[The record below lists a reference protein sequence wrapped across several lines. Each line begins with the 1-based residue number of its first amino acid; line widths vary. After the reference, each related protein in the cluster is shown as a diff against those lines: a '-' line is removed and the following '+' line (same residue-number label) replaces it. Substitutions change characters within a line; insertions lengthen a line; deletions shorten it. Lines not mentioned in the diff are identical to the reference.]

1 MSIRIIGRS
10 VWRNPGNRSERIR
23 RLFAAAQWQFY
34 KRIIKRPKI
43 ITLANGTRFWAYPD
57 CVVSSALH
65 YADWPEYEE
74 LQFCRKHLRRG
85 DVVVD
90 VGANVGH
97 FSLLLADIVGPDSL
111 FCFEPTP
118 VTWRRLKN
126 NFELNGW
133 STSRLYPMAVGQR
146 EGAVEFPDSES
157 PETTNSLAW
166 SKQGVSKTK
175 VRLLSL
181 DSLLPDF
188 ANREVG
194 VLKIDVEG
202 YEREVFLGAR
212 RFLREVRPRLVMFES
227 LEQRLDEVLREVLSA
242 TLYTAFKLGPGNQ
255 PFEQP
260 LDAQNLFAVPVEHR
274 SRY

>member
-1 MSIRIIGRS
+1 MSIRIISRS
-10 VWRNPGNRSERIR
+10 VLTNPGNRNKRIR
-23 RLFAAAQWQFY
+23 KLYAAVRWQCY
-34 KRIIKRPKI
+34 KRVIKRPKI
-43 ITLANGTRFWAYPD
+43 ITLANGTRFRAYPD

-74 LQFCRKHLRRG
+74 LHFCRSHLRRG
-85 DVVVD
+85 DVVID

-97 FSLLLADIVGPDSL
+97 FSLLLADIVGAENL

-133 STSRLYPMAVGQR
+133 STSHLYAMAVGQR
-146 EGAVEFPDSES
+146 EGSVEFPDSEQ
-157 PETTNSLAW
+157 PETTNSVVW
-166 SKQGVSKTK
+166 SKEGVSKIK
-175 VRLLSL
+175 VPLLSL
-181 DSLLPDF
+181 DSLLPEF
-188 ANREVG
+188 AKREVG

-202 YEREVFLGAR
+202 YEREVLLGAR

-227 LEQRLDEVLREVLSA
+227 LEGRLDDVLGKVLSDTQYA
-242 TLYTAFKLGPGNQ
+242 AFKLGSACQ
-255 PFEQP
+255 PVEQP

-274 SRY
+274 SDY